1 MTPKIHIFT
10 RLPRQIHRSLPLWR
24 ADVIVRS
31 LYIMPTIVGAIFVL
45 ATADVLAE
53 DYDLPA
59 SEQLTCVGCEA
70 ASNSFGYSTYAGQR
84 ALVTVNG
91 TAEIGQL
98 GYSTYAGQRALVTV
112 NGTAEIGQP
121 RQHQHRTS
129 KE

>member
-10 RLPRQIHRSLPLWR
+10 GLPRQIHRSLPLWS
-24 ADVIVRS
+24 ADVIARS

-91 TAEIGQL
+91 TA
-98 GYSTYAGQRALVTV
+98 GQRALVTV
-112 NGTAEIGQP
+112 NGTAERRP
-121 RQHQHRTS
+121 ATAAPTPH
-129 KE
+129 K

>member
-53 DYDLPA
+53 DYDAPA
-59 SEQLTCVGCEA
+59 SERLPCVGCEA

-91 TAEIGQL
+91 TAEIGQ
-98 GYSTYAGQRALVTV
+98 
-112 NGTAEIGQP
+112 P